1 MRLLWLRVALLL
13 LGGLLGLVLI
23 TRGVLLIG
31 VIILAMA
38 VLRAVML
45 VSIVRRRKQFR
56 AGVRSAADQGKR
68 DLAASRLCRE
78 GVHDA

>member
-56 AGVRSAADQGKR
+56 AARAAR
-68 DLAASRLCRE
+68 RTRAN
-78 GVHDA
+78 VT